1 MENLPLIVLDDGK
14 IASMLNDESFLAEFK
29 NIKMAL
35 EAGRARAA
43 AVPAK
48 NKGCKPCQAKAR
60 NVAVDLMSVKKSIA
74 RMSDEDKI
82 KMKKFLKT
90 EKIRIVFKAE
100 DGKLVQLTF

>member
-1 MENLPLIVLDDGK
+1 
-14 IASMLNDESFLAEFK
+14 
-29 NIKMAL
+29 
-35 EAGRARAA
+35 
-43 AVPAK
+43 
-48 NKGCKPCQAKAR
+48 
-60 NVAVDLMSVKKSIA
+60 MSVKKSIA

>member
-14 IASMLNDESFLAEFK
+14 IASMLNDASFLAEFK

-35 EAGRARAA
+35 ESGRARAA
-43 AVPAK
+43 AAPKKA
-48 NKGCKPCQAKAR
+48 GCKPCQAKAR

-82 KMKKFLKT
+82 KMKKLLKT

>member
-14 IASMLNDESFLAEFK
+14 IASMLNDASFLAEFK

-35 EAGRARAA
+35 ESGRARAA
-43 AVPAK
+43 ATPK
-48 NKGCKPCQAKAR
+48 KGCKPCQAKAR

-82 KMKKFLKT
+82 KMKKLLKT
-90 EKIRIVFKAE
+90 EKIRIVIKAE